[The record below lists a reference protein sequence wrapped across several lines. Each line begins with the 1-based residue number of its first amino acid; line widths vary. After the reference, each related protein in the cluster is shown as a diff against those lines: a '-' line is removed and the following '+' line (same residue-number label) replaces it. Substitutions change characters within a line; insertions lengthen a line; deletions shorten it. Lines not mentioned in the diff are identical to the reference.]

1 MTNEQIKTESLRA
14 LIRIAK
20 DKELK
25 YTQKYIAWIMW
36 VDQVTVINFLKKG
49 YKPRNLTQMRDA
61 LEEFLLSQVH
71 KKKKEHIDAMDR
83 IEKDIRVWSIEVLK
97 NSLDIK

>member
-1 MTNEQIKTESLRA
+1 MKNEQIKTESLRA

-20 DKELK
+20 DMG

-36 VDQVTVINFLKKG
+36 VDQVTVINFKKG
-49 YKPRNLTQMRDA
+49 YKARNLRKMRDS

-71 KKKKEHIDAMDR
+71 KARQEHIEAMDR
-83 IEKDIRVWSIEVLK
+83 IERDIRAWSIEVLK
-97 NSLDIK
+97 NSLDIKK

>member
-20 DKELK
+20 DMW

-36 VDQVTVINFLKKG
+36 VDQVTVINFRKW
-49 YKPRNLTQMRDA
+49 YKARNLRKMRDS

-71 KKKKEHIDAMDR
+71 KAKQEHIDAMDR
-83 IEKDIRVWSIEVLK
+83 IERDIRAWSIEVLK